1 MKKCV
6 IINRKYNRV
15 EWYVATPVKIERGK
29 TFMKRKLTV
38 LMALMLV
45 GAMLFSFAGCGSKE
59 EGDDVAEVFT
69 TEEAVYT
76 QSKTP
81 VANTSEEVLNY
92 FNGIVNDLKAAKP
105 AIYYRYEK
113 AVPDGS
119 IRITKAGA
127 EDAEEIDES
136 LESLNKAA
144 KGIKDMIH
152 TDIGET
158 SGDIPM
164 GADNTEYLYVKNE
177 AWTSQ
182 LTIADID
189 YATIKE
195 IGDNYFIEIV
205 FNDVDTNG
213 DTSALLK
220 AFELRNKDEI
230 LASDE
235 FAKTAEY
242 LKFNDYDVEYSGCK
256 ITATVNRLTNEITN
270 LNYYKAA
277 NITASVTGAGTL
289 ADYGDLSVMFTFE
302 DKANFEINWENS
314 LPVSPLET
322 TTEA

>member
-1 MKKCV
+1 
-6 IINRKYNRV
+6 
-15 EWYVATPVKIERGK
+15 
-29 TFMKRKLTV
+29 MKRNLTV
-38 LMALMLV
+38 LMAIMLV
-45 GAMLFSFAGCGSKE
+45 GAMLFSFASCGSKE
-59 EGDDVAEVFT
+59 DGDDVAEVFT
-69 TEEAVYT
+69 TDEAVYT
-76 QSKTP
+76 ESKTP

-92 FNGIVNDLKAAKP
+92 FNGIVNGLKASRP
-105 AIYYRYEK
+105 AMYYRYEK

-127 EDAEEIDES
+127 EQAEEIDAS
-136 LESLNKAA
+136 LESINKAA
-144 KGIKDMIH
+144 KGIKDMIL
-152 TDIGET
+152 TDIGES

-164 GADNTEYLYVKNE
+164 GADNTEYLLVKNE

-182 LTIADID
+182 LTISDID

-205 FNDVDTNG
+205 FDDIAANG

-220 AFELRNKDEI
+220 AFDLRNKDDI
-230 LASDE
+230 LASEE

-256 ITATVNRLTNEITN
+256 ITATVNRLTNEIVN

-277 NITASVTGAGTL
+277 NITAHVTGAGTL
-289 ADYGDLSVMFTFE
+289 EDYGDLSVMFTFE
-302 DKANFEINWENS
+302 DKAYYEINWESS